1 MTKIM
6 VALTAMALLI
16 VVAGPTPSGAEEA
29 EESVPTALDFEV
41 QALDGQDVALQSYLG
56 DVVMIVNVASECGL
70 TLQYEQLQALHEEYA
85 EQGLAILAFPC
96 NQFGEQEPGTASE
109 IREFCSTN
117 YGVTFDLFA
126 KVDVNDEGACD
137 LYQHLTSLET
147 KPKGRG
153 KIGWNFEKFVIDRQG
168 QVVGR
173 FEPRTKPDAP
183 EVIKLLEGALAEN

>member
-29 EESVPTALDFEV
+29 EESVPAALDFEV

>member
-29 EESVPTALDFEV
+29 EESVPAALDFEV

-147 KPKGRG
+147 KPKGPG
-153 KIGWNFEKFVIDRQG
+153 KIAWNFEKFVIDRQG

-183 EVIKLLEGALAEN
+183 EVIKVLEGALAEN

>member
-6 VALTAMALLI
+6 VALTAVALLI

-29 EESVPTALDFEV
+29 EESVPAALDFEV

-70 TLQYEQLQALHEEYA
+70 TPQYEQLQALHEEYA

-147 KPKGRG
+147 KPKGPG

>member
-1 MTKIM
+1 VI
-6 VALTAMALLI
+6 
-16 VVAGPTPSGAEEA
+16 AGPTPSGAEEA
-29 EESVPTALDFEV
+29 EESVPAALDFEV

-147 KPKGRG
+147 KPKGPG

>member
-29 EESVPTALDFEV
+29 EESVPAALDFEV

-147 KPKGRG
+147 KPKGPG

>member
-1 MTKIM
+1 M
-6 VALTAMALLI
+6 VALTAVALLI

-29 EESVPTALDFEV
+29 EESVPAALDFEV

>member
-29 EESVPTALDFEV
+29 EESVPAALDFEV

-70 TLQYEQLQALHEEYA
+70 TPQYEQLQALHEEYA

-147 KPKGRG
+147 KPKGPG

>member
-1 MTKIM
+1 MAKIM
-6 VALTAMALLI
+6 VALTAVALLI
-16 VVAGPTPSGAEEA
+16 VVAGPTPSGAEES
-29 EESVPTALDFEV
+29 EESVPAALDFEV

-147 KPKGRG
+147 KPKGPG
-153 KIGWNFEKFVIDRQG
+153 KIAWNFEKFVIDRQG

-183 EVIKLLEGALAEN
+183 EVIKVLEGALAEN

>member
-1 MTKIM
+1 MAKIM
-6 VALTAMALLI
+6 VALTAVALLI
-16 VVAGPTPSGAEEA
+16 VVAGPTPSGAEES
-29 EESVPTALDFEV
+29 EESVPAALDFEV

-147 KPKGRG
+147 KPKGPG

-183 EVIKLLEGALAEN
+183 EVIKVLEGALAEN

>member
-1 MTKIM
+1 MAKIM
-6 VALTAMALLI
+6 VALTAVALLI
-16 VVAGPTPSGAEEA
+16 VVAGPTPSGAEES
-29 EESVPTALDFEV
+29 EESVPAALDFEV

-70 TLQYEQLQALHEEYA
+70 TPQYEQLQALHEEYA

-147 KPKGRG
+147 KPKGPG

-183 EVIKLLEGALAEN
+183 EVIKVLEGALAEN

>member
-6 VALTAMALLI
+6 VALTAVALLI

-29 EESVPTALDFEV
+29 EESVPAALDFEV

>member
-29 EESVPTALDFEV
+29 EESVPAALDFEV

-70 TLQYEQLQALHEEYA
+70 TPQYEQLQALHEEYA

>member
-29 EESVPTALDFEV
+29 EESVPAALDFEV

-70 TLQYEQLQALHEEYA
+70 TPQYEQLQALHEEYA

-96 NQFGEQEPGTASE
+96 NQFGKQEPGTASD

-147 KPKGRG
+147 KPKGPG

>member
-6 VALTAMALLI
+6 VALTAVALLI

-29 EESVPTALDFEV
+29 EESVPAALDFEV

-147 KPKGRG
+147 KPKGPG

>member
-1 MTKIM
+1 MAKIM
-6 VALTAMALLI
+6 VALTAVALLI
-16 VVAGPTPSGAEEA
+16 VVAGPTPSGAEES
-29 EESVPTALDFEV
+29 EESVPAALDFEV

-126 KVDVNDEGACD
+126 KVDVNDEGSCD

-147 KPKGRG
+147 KPKGPG

-183 EVIKLLEGALAEN
+183 EVIKVLEGALAEN